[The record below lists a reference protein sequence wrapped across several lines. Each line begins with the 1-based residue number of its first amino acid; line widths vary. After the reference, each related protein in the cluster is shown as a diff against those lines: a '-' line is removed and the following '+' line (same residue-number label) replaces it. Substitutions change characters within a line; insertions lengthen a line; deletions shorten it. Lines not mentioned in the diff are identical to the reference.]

1 MLEAKNDNKDRND
14 IDINDNTSGTV
25 GFDPKTGKVYYVDEP
40 KKDKVEV
47 EKEES
52 LEDEMADLSA
62 KLSESTDAIIDLLK
76 EAGIED
82 PSDMEALKKLVEAE
96 KNKE

>member
-40 KKDKVEV
+40 KKVKTPEISTGNEIENLS
-47 EKEES
+47 EK
-52 LEDEMADLSA
+52 LN
-62 KLSESTDAIIDLLK
+62 ESTDAIIDLLK
-76 EAGIED
+76 SAGIED
-82 PSDMEALKKLVEAE
+82 PTDLEAIKKLAEDE
-96 KNKE
+96 KNN

>member
-1 MLEAKNDNKDRND
+1 MLESKNDNKDRND

-40 KKDKVEV
+40 KKEEKVEAN
-47 EKEES
+47 
-52 LEDEMADLSA
+52 LDREMAEITE
-62 KLSESTDAIIDLLK
+62 KLTKSNDAIINLLK

-82 PSDMEALKKLVEAE
+82 PTDLDAIKKLAE
-96 KNKE
+96 DEK

>member
-40 KKDKVEV
+40 KKAKV

-82 PSDMEALKKLVEAE
+82 PTDMEALKKLAEAE
-96 KNKE
+96 KNK

>member
-40 KKDKVEV
+40 KKEKSKEV
-47 EKEES
+47 NLDNEMENLSEK
-52 LEDEMADLSA
+52 LN
-62 KLSESTDAIIDLLK
+62 ESTDAIINLLK
-76 EAGIED
+76 SAGIED
-82 PSDMEALKKLVEAE
+82 PTDLEAIKKLAEDE
-96 KNKE
+96 KNN

>member
-14 IDINDNTSGTV
+14 IDITDNTSGTV

-40 KKDKVEV
+40 KKAEKTEADSLVE
-47 EKEES
+47 
-52 LEDEMADLSA
+52 LENLSNQ
-62 KLSESTDAIIDLLK
+62 LSETSDKIMDLLK

-82 PSDMEALKKLVEAE
+82 PTDLEAIKKLAE
-96 KNKE
+96 MGNED

>member
-40 KKDKVEV
+40 KKAKAEV
-47 EKEES
+47 EKEDDI
-52 LEDEMADLSA
+52 EDEMADLSA

-82 PSDMEALKKLVEAE
+82 PTDMEALKKLVEAE

>member
-1 MLEAKNDNKDRND
+1 MLESKNDNKDRND

-40 KKDKVEV
+40 KK
-47 EKEES
+47 EEEPEAN
-52 LEDEMADLSA
+52 LDMEMAEITE
-62 KLSESTDAIIDLLK
+62 KLTKSNDAIINLLK

-82 PSDMEALKKLVEAE
+82 PTDLDAIKKLAE
-96 KNKE
+96 DEK

>member
-14 IDINDNTSGTV
+14 IDIADNTSGTV

-40 KKDKVEV
+40 KKVEETEADSLV
-47 EKEES
+47 E
-52 LEDEMADLSA
+52 LENLSNQ
-62 KLSESTDAIIDLLK
+62 LSETSDKIMDLLK

-82 PSDMEALKKLVEAE
+82 PTDLEAIKKLADMGNED
-96 KNKE
+96 

>member
-40 KKDKVEV
+40 KKAKAEV
-47 EKEES
+47 EQEDDI
-52 LEDEMADLSA
+52 EDEMADLSA

-82 PSDMEALKKLVEAE
+82 PTDMEALKKLAEAE

>member
-14 IDINDNTSGTV
+14 IDITDNTSGTV

-40 KKDKVEV
+40 KK
-47 EKEES
+47 EES
-52 LEDEMADLSA
+52 GADSAIELENLSDQ
-62 KLSESTDAIIDLLK
+62 LSETSDKIMDLLK

-82 PSDMEALKKLVEAE
+82 PTDLEAIKKLAE
-96 KNKE
+96 MGNED

>member
-14 IDINDNTSGTV
+14 IDIADNTSGTV

-40 KKDKVEV
+40 KK
-47 EKEES
+47 EES
-52 LEDEMADLSA
+52 GADSAIELENLSDQ
-62 KLSESTDAIIDLLK
+62 LSETSDKIMDLLK

-82 PSDMEALKKLVEAE
+82 PTDLEAIKKLAE
-96 KNKE
+96 MGNED

>member
-47 EKEES
+47 EQEDDI
-52 LEDEMADLSA
+52 EDEMADLSA

-82 PSDMEALKKLVEAE
+82 PTDMEALKKLAEAE

>member
-14 IDINDNTSGTV
+14 IDIADNTSGTV

-40 KKDKVEV
+40 KKVE
-47 EKEES
+47 ENEADS
-52 LEDEMADLSA
+52 LIELENLSNQ
-62 KLSESTDAIIDLLK
+62 LSETSDKIMDLLK

-82 PSDMEALKKLVEAE
+82 PTDLEAIKKLAE
-96 KNKE
+96 MGNED

>member
-40 KKDKVEV
+40 KKAKAEV
-47 EKEES
+47 EQEDDI
-52 LEDEMADLSA
+52 EDEMADLSA

-82 PSDMEALKKLVEAE
+82 PTDMEALKKLVEAE

>member
-14 IDINDNTSGTV
+14 IDIADNTSGTV

-40 KKDKVEV
+40 KK
-47 EKEES
+47 EENGADS
-52 LEDEMADLSA
+52 AIELENLSDQ
-62 KLSESTDAIIDLLK
+62 LSETSDKIMDLLK

-82 PSDMEALKKLVEAE
+82 PTDLEAIKKLAE
-96 KNKE
+96 MGNED